1 MTTVEDSHCS
11 ACSNSGESGRTMSQ
25 GTRSEN
31 WPRCTVAGVLSVV
44 DACRLVAA
52 RARLMQSLPAGGA
65 MVAVRA
71 AKKAVLPLLPERDGL
86 VGIAAVNGPASVVL
100 SGTEDAVLDLAG
112 ELARP
117 RRDAGRDGR
126 GLRRRARRRRADHA
140 P

>member
-1 MTTVEDSHCS
+1 
-11 ACSNSGESGRTMSQ
+11 
-25 GTRSEN
+25 
-31 WPRCTVAGVLSVV
+31 
-44 DACRLVAA
+44 
-52 RARLMQSLPAGGA
+52 

-71 AKKAVLPLLPERDGL
+71 AEKAVLPLLPERDGL